1 MRRSL
6 RILSL
11 LMLLLVTGT
20 MQGWAADYT
29 EFEKQENFQ
38 VTRNPDGSLHFKLL
52 YATLKNPST
61 IAKSYNLTGV
71 IQQEY
76 RSTLDIYYR
85 NGGAGETRVFHLAYN
100 ASTPQGN
107 FSIHRD
113 GKGKLYFNGKLVD
126 YFERLDLIQSR
137 ETDKHYFEC
146 DWNPENVDPTQDI
159 SISVS
164 FNIDIWKDGV
174 FLNKTLDDCP
184 NYHYDFA
191 CLKNEDPFN
200 FLTLNHVAQ
209 ADNSSRNV
217 LKWDLYRN
225 FYLPLPQGAYTI
237 QRSDY
242 SDFRNPVEF
251 TVNFDKYSERNE
263 YKDKVV
269 TVYSYTFEDADCK
282 NPDAYYRLRQEGAS
296 EDSYVN
302 AVHSPTFIKDVC
314 VSVANNATDAR
325 RQLTQK
331 GYTVLPHDLNHG
343 LKGKYV
349 YLGYTRTNKVTEA
362 LTRLVIKEGQGWES
376 SKAMYFVSDG
386 YEMYP
391 APTIGGSNL
400 NEGTDGVPLY
410 LYYSR
415 NRALGKDSTCITDIT
430 LRDKE
435 KYGIADK
442 MFVSD
447 NANPVFLENGTDLNK
462 GCGAGYDNIQLVTKL
477 HKHTSAYSV
486 EAFTED
492 SVRVS
497 HDCCSFHAL
506 KKDYPE
512 TGFVDIATAHQLYEF
527 ARRVNNGGNTLKGRL
542 VNDIVINKNVLVDG
556 KLNPDPNVVKSFR
569 EWEPMGENGYYR
581 GVFDGNGHKICGLY
595 FDKNVSYKGLFANT
609 LNCTI
614 KNVRVEDSYFRGQT
628 GIGGITGYATNNSV
642 FDNCSFDGVLDGE
655 SGIGGICGVSEFGSV
670 VVRHCFSS
678 GTFGHDNSIR
688 VGGIVGGWANQA
700 NKPYSI
706 IGCYSTAVLNGKNTG
721 GIVGR
726 ASSEH
731 NIIVDCYSTE
741 KTVGEDKNSIL
752 TNCTVLPP
760 KQFESGEA
768 AYKMNR
774 GVTDGTQFWGQ
785 VINEDKM
792 PYNFSAERTREM
804 ATVYEAKSSCI
815 PDKAEYVYTN
825 YKEADGKSIHAHL
838 TKYPAKTPT
847 CTENGNLE
855 YWMCNDCKA
864 IVGDRYGL
872 SVLNDI
878 PVLAC
883 SGKHEYN
890 AHDVCTVCGAKR
902 QDFDT
907 DAIDDVQ
914 TDGRKA
920 EVYDLM
926 GRRVMSP
933 RRGLHI
939 IKDERGVVRKVVKK

>member
-38 VTRNPDGSLHFKLL
+38 VTRNPDGSFHFKLL
-52 YATLKNPST
+52 CATLKNPST
-61 IAKSYNLTGV
+61 KVENSNLTGV
-71 IQQEY
+71 IQDVY
-76 RSTLDIYYR
+76 DHPLNIYFSVGGSSEDLAFRLFWPGSRAIKPFELEIFGRGMLYY
-85 NGGAGETRVFHLAYN
+85 NGVLCKTYYHFDLAQPIE
-100 ASTPQGN
+100 S
-107 FSIHRD
+107 
-113 GKGKLYFNGKLVD
+113 
-126 YFERLDLIQSR
+126 
-137 ETDKHYFEC
+137 DKHYFEC
-146 DWNPENVDPTQDI
+146 DWYPELIDRTQEVRI
-159 SISVS
+159 HIS
-164 FNIDIWKDGV
+164 FNIDKLNNGGV
-174 FLNKTLDDCP
+174 IGSGRDTDFYYDLPAIGVKTDDAF
-184 NYHYDFA
+184 H
-191 CLKNEDPFN
+191 

-217 LKWDLYRN
+217 LKWDLYRDM
-225 FYLPLPQGAYTI
+225 YLPLPKGAYTI

-263 YKDKVV
+263 LKDKAI

-302 AVHSPTFIKDVC
+302 AIHSPAFIKDVC

-331 GYTVLPHDLNHG
+331 GYTVLPYDLNHG

-349 YLGYTRTNKVTEA
+349 YLGYTRTDKVTEA
-362 LTRLVIKEGQGWES
+362 LTRLVVKEGKDWES
-376 SKAMYFVSDG
+376 SKDMYFVSDG

-391 APTIGGSNL
+391 APSIGGSNL

-410 LYYSR
+410 LYVSR

-435 KYGIADK
+435 KYGFADK

-447 NANPVFLENGTDLNK
+447 NATPVFLENGTDLNK

-492 SVRVS
+492 SVRVG

-512 TGFVDIATAHQLYEF
+512 TGFVDIATADELYEF
-527 ARRVNNGGNTLKGRL
+527 ARRVNNGDLTLKGRL
-542 VNDIVINKNVLVDG
+542 VSDIVINEHVLVNG
-556 KLNPDPNVVKSFR
+556 QLNPDSKVRDALRVWNSIGHSNLSFK
-569 EWEPMGENGYYR
+569 
-581 GVFDGNGHKICGLY
+581 GVFDGNDHTISGLY
-595 FDKNVSYKGLFANT
+595 MPNALSYSGLFGQANGA
-609 LNCTI
+609 I
-614 KNVRVEDSYFRGQT
+614 IRNVNINDSYIMGNT
-628 GIGGITGYATNNSV
+628 YIGGVLGLAFQNVTIT
-642 FDNCSFDGVLDGE
+642 NCSFDGFVAGQFRM
-655 SGIGGICGVSEFGSV
+655 GGICGWVGHGGTHISYCGTSGSI
-670 VVRHCFSS
+670 
-678 GTFGHDNSIR
+678 GHAKSQH
-688 VGGIVGGWANQA
+688 VGGIVGIMDGSVDNP
-700 NKPYSI
+700 NTI
-706 IGCYSTAVLNGKNTG
+706 DNCFSTCKVTFDFDNAG
-721 GIVGR
+721 GICGHLQKEQR
-726 ASSEH
+726 
-731 NIIVDCYSTE
+731 ITDCYSVDIPLRSNHGIVIRTQ
-741 KTVGEDKNSIL
+741 KADAMAFVTGEM
-752 TNCTVLPP
+752 
-760 KQFESGEA
+760 
-768 AYKMNR
+768 AYRMNG
-774 GVTDGTQFWGQ
+774 GVTDGTQHWGQ
-785 VINEDKM
+785 LINKEKR
-792 PYNFSAERTREM
+792 PYSFSAERTREM

-815 PDKAEYVYTN
+815 ANKAEYVYTN

-838 TKYPAKTPT
+838 SNYPAKTPT

-855 YWMCNDCKA
+855 YWVCNDCKA

-907 DAIDDVQ
+907 DAIDDVH
-914 TDGRKA
+914 TDGRKV

-939 IKDERGVVRKVVKK
+939 IKDERGVVRKVMK

>member
-20 MQGWAADYT
+20 MQGWAADYA

-61 IAKSYNLTGV
+61 RVQESNLTGA
-71 IQQEY
+71 IQDEY
-76 RSTLDIYYR
+76 DDPLSIYFSVDGYS
-85 NGGAGETRVFHLAYN
+85 ETRAFY
-100 ASTPQGN
+100 
-107 FSIHRD
+107 FSWVSGRGIKPFCMLNEH
-113 GKGKLYFNGKLVD
+113 KGKLYCYGELCGSA
-126 YFERLDLIQSR
+126 YFFDQTEPI

-146 DWNPENVDPTQDI
+146 DFYPELVDPTQNVFVHITFGINKWDDYY
-159 SISVS
+159 
-164 FNIDIWKDGV
+164 FDRTGRFID
-174 FLNKTLDDCP
+174 F
-184 NYHYDFA
+184 HYDVPVFRI
-191 CLKNEDPFN
+191 KNEDPFN

-209 ADNSSRNV
+209 ADHSSRNV
-217 LKWDLYRN
+217 IKWDLYRN
-225 FYLPLPQGAYTI
+225 MYLPLPQGAYTI

-263 YKDKVV
+263 YKDKAT

-302 AVHSPTFIKDVC
+302 AIHSPAFIKDVC

-362 LTRLVIKEGQGWES
+362 LTRLVIKEGEGWES
-376 SKAMYFVSDG
+376 SRKMYFVSDG

-391 APTIGGSNL
+391 VPTIGGSNL

-435 KYGIADK
+435 KYGFADK
-442 MFVSD
+442 LFVSD

-492 SVRVS
+492 SVRVGY
-497 HDCCSFHAL
+497 DCCSFHGL

-512 TGFVDIATAHQLYEF
+512 TGFIDIATADELYEF
-527 ARRVNNGGNTLKGRL
+527 ARRVNGGETTLKGRL
-542 VNDIVINKNVLVDG
+542 INDIVVNKNVLVDG
-556 KLNPDPNVVKSFR
+556 KLNPDANVVKNFR
-569 EWEPMGENGYYR
+569 EWEPIGNSHNSYK

-595 FDKNVSYKGLFANT
+595 SDNRKDCLGLFGWSYR
-609 LNCTI
+609 CII
-614 KNVRVEDSYFRGQT
+614 KNVRVEDSYFKGIFY
-628 GIGGITGYATNNSV
+628 IGGITGSATECRV
-642 FDNCSFDGVLDGE
+642 IDNCSFDGVLDDGH
-655 SGIGGICGVSEFGSV
+655 SLGGICGQAHGV
-670 VVRHCFSS
+670 VLSHCFST
-678 GTFGHDNSIR
+678 GTYGNEEISS
-688 VGGIVGGWANQA
+688 VGGIVGDWGSND
-700 NKPYSI
+700 KI
-706 IGCYSTAVLNGKNTG
+706 ISCYSTSVLYGEHTG
-721 GIVGR
+721 GIV
-726 ASSEH
+726 AYVH
-731 NIIVDCYSTE
+731 NSFSTIVDCYSTE
-741 KTVGEDKNSIL
+741 KTVGDDNRTII
-752 TNCTVLPP
+752 TNCGVLPLE
-760 KQFESGEA
+760 KFESGEA
-768 AYKMNR
+768 AYKLNS

-785 VINEDKM
+785 VINKDKL
-792 PYNFSAERTREM
+792 PYGFSAERTREM
-804 ATVYEAKSSCI
+804 ATVYEAKSSCV
-815 PDKAEYVYTN
+815 AGSTEYTYSN

-838 TKYPAKTPT
+838 TGYPAKTPT
-847 CTENGNLE
+847 CTENGNLA
-855 YWMCNDCKA
+855 YWVCNDCKA

-890 AHDVCTVCGAKR
+890 AHDVCTMCGAKR

-914 TDGRKA
+914 TDGRKV